1 MIDPWLFSVDPSLL
15 AALSG
20 ETDASAIPG
29 AVVVDWEV
37 RGKDDRQQ
45 QSPQI
50 MGIDTQISADD
61 EHALHRARAATRGR
75 VICRINSLGDETP
88 HEVARAIEGGANDVL
103 VPMLRTPEQLDT
115 VLSLA
120 GDQLGVAIMVET
132 VDAVRNAA
140 ELVAR
145 PVAFAFVG
153 FMDLAIDRRTPSIFA
168 PIVDGTLEGLAPVLA
183 RVPFGFGGLTVP
195 GRGHP
200 VPGRLLV
207 GEMIRLGASFSF
219 LRRSFIADL
228 GGGAPGPAIRAI
240 REAVAASAR
249 RTSEATR
256 ADRAELVR
264 IVNGLNQR
272 GSARAS

>member
-20 ETDASAIPG
+20 ETDASAIPR

-45 QSPQI
+45 LSPQI

-61 EHALHRARAATRGR
+61 EHALERARSATSGR
-75 VICRINSLGDETP
+75 VICRVNAVSDETP
-88 HEVARAIEGGANDVL
+88 REVARAIEGGANDVL

-120 GDQLGVAIMVET
+120 GGDIGVGIMVET
-132 VDAVRNAA
+132 VDAVRRAA
-140 ELVAR
+140 DLVAR
-145 PVAFAFVG
+145 PVTFAFVG

-228 GGGAPGPAIRAI
+228 SGGAPGPAIRAI